1 METSIVPKIYD
12 ASIADA
18 ELGIETEAAYIMA
31 RRVAREEGLLIGV
44 SAAAAL
50 VGALQVAR
58 DAPAGSVIVTI
69 FPDSGDKY
77 LSEHFWEENA

>member
-1 METSIVPKIYD
+1 METSIIPRIYD

>member
-18 ELGIETEAAYIMA
+18 ELGIETEAAYTMA

-50 VGALQVAR
+50 VGAMQVAR

>member
-1 METSIVPKIYD
+1 
-12 ASIADA
+12 
-18 ELGIETEAAYIMA
+18 LGIETEAAYIMA

>member
-1 METSIVPKIYD
+1 METSIIPKIYD

-18 ELGIETEAAYIMA
+18 ELGIETEEAYMMA

-50 VGALQVAR
+50 VGAIQIAK
-58 DAPAGSVIVTI
+58 DATAGSVIVTI

-77 LSEHFWEENA
+77 LSEHFWDENA

>member
-18 ELGIETEAAYIMA
+18 ELGIETEAAYAMA
-31 RRVAREEGLLIGV
+31 RRLAREEGLLIGV

-58 DAPAGSVIVTI
+58 EAPADSVVVTI

-77 LSEHFWEENA
+77 LSEHFWDENA

>member
-1 METSIVPKIYD
+1 MCRR
-12 ASIADA
+12 
-18 ELGIETEAAYIMA
+18 LAA
-31 RRVAREEGLLIGV
+31 EEGLLVGI

-58 DAPAGSVIVTI
+58 SAAPGSVVVTI

-77 LSEHFWEENA
+77 LSEQFWEDPAAT